1 MHPHTTH
8 PDPSLPPDLESL
20 IARAVKRARLRRSER
35 EDVAREL
42 RSHFAAAL
50 AEGRTAGEAAR
61 DFGDPK
67 AAGRLIGRA
76 KRRCRSPIWH
86 AWVWSCRGM
95 GALLA
100 LLLVT
105 YAWAAWAYYGAEPTI
120 TRNYLKEI
128 NDPIRALDPS
138 ECALPEYEAV
148 YFSFTQADVERMRA
162 ALGRDASDPDGRAW
176 AMQQLRP
183 HFPRIRAAAERPHL
197 GWVLV
202 HDSRVAYH
210 NPSFDFSRSD
220 EARRS
225 EAVNDVGLLDVL
237 LTPLSLFWVFTPALH
252 LDLEAALDRCDAQPV
267 IADARAIVEMCGHMH
282 EMGFA
287 IAHLNGIAHASR
299 LLETVRTRVMSGA
312 CDWQAPDL
320 RGLAHALAP
329 LRRLALAPLEFE
341 RLAFMDV
348 NQRFFSA
355 GPLGPAIL
363 NAAAFDSWRQF
374 SKLRDLKPGMVL
386 SRRGDERYTETW
398 DPAAALVSATQAEAL
413 RFTEELFRHIDAD
426 ARSRPWEVDELQ
438 AGAWLQRFDEGSLA
452 ARRLWFSRAM
462 AFESAEQITRTWR
475 FAAELDATLAVLA
488 AGIFH
493 REHGRWPASWD
504 ELVPSYLPEAP
515 IDMFTGD
522 PLRISERDGVWFVYS
537 VGVDRKDDGG
547 VPPEDP
553 MRLRP
558 AGGPGQWRSRSD
570 IDALTP
576 QLRRALD
583 GDWILWPQIDPDTGE
598 FVYTSRE

>member
-1 MHPHTTH
+1 MHPPTTH
-8 PDPSLPPDLESL
+8 PDPRLAPDLESL

-42 RSHFAAAL
+42 RSHFQSAL
-50 AEGRTAGEAAR
+50 DDGRSIDDIVRA
-61 DFGDPK
+61 FGDPR

-86 AWVWSCRGM
+86 AWMWSCRGM
-95 GALLA
+95 AALFA
-100 LLLVT
+100 LMLVA
-105 YAWAAWAYYGAEPTI
+105 YGWAAWAYYGAEPTI

-138 ECALPEYEAV
+138 ECALPEYEVV
-148 YFSFTQADVERMRA
+148 YFSFSQEETERMRA
-162 ALGRDASDPDGRAW
+162 ALRRDASDPESRAW
-176 AMQQLRP
+176 AMDQLRP
-183 HFPRIRAAAERPHL
+183 HIPRIRAAAERPHL
-197 GWVLV
+197 GWVIV
-202 HDSRVAYH
+202 HDSRIAYH

-220 EARRS
+220 DAQRS

-252 LDLEAALDRCDAQPV
+252 LDLEAAVDGCDVRTA
-267 IADARAIVEMCGHMH
+267 IADARAIVGMCRHMH

-299 LLETVRTRVMSGA
+299 LLETVRTGVIFGA

-329 LRRLALAPLEFE
+329 LRRLGSLHLEYD
-341 RLAFMDV
+341 RLAFLDV

-355 GPLGPAIL
+355 GPFGPAIL
-363 NAAAFDSWRQF
+363 NAAAFDAWREN
-374 SKLRDLKPGMVL
+374 SKLRALRLGTSL
-386 SRRGDERYTETW
+386 SRNEGERYTETW
-398 DPAAALVSATQAEAL
+398 DPAAAFVSATQAEAL
-413 RFTEELFRHIDAD
+413 KFTEALFRHIDAD

-475 FAAELDATLAVLA
+475 FRAEIDATLAVLA
-488 AGIFH
+488 AEVF
-493 REHGRWPASWD
+493 RLERDRWPASWD

-515 IDMFTGD
+515 VDMFTGD
-522 PLRISERDGVWFVYS
+522 PLRISERDGVWFIYS

-553 MRLRP
+553 MDVQP
-558 AGGPGQWRSRSD
+558 TGGPGQWRSRSD
-570 IDALTP
+570 FDALTP

-583 GDWILWPQIDPDTGE
+583 GDWILWPPIDPDTGE
-598 FVYTSRE
+598 FVYTPR